1 MSNQNNKPTVI
12 TVKGVT
18 YNFPSVPKPTIEQQ
32 LANLPPT
39 PTHSNIKNTPSK
51 MTDIKTLR
59 AQANAREIAEAFKP
73 RPQLEQNLAEARR
86 REEAMREVQEKA
98 RREEEA
104 KREAQEKAD
113 EAELYAEFA
122 KLEKEYPN
130 NCKKDKDGKC
140 TIMGGVKKTRKGRKG
155 RKGNKKSKK
164 RSRRSKRRH

>member
-98 RREEEA
+98 
-104 KREAQEKAD
+104 D

>member
-18 YNFPSVPKPTIEQQ
+18 YNFPSVPKPTIEQK
-32 LANLPPT
+32 LASLPPT
-39 PTHSNIKNTPSK
+39 PTHSIKNLPSK
-51 MTDIKTLR
+51 MPDIKTLR

-86 REEAMREVQEKA
+86 REEAMREAQEKA
-98 RREEEA
+98 RIEEQA

-122 KLEKEYPN
+122 KLEKEYRN
-130 NCKKDKDGKC
+130 NCKKDKDSKC

-155 RKGNKKSKK
+155 RKENKKSKK
-164 RSRRSKRRH
+164 RSRKSKRRY

>member
-18 YNFPSVPKPTIEQQ
+18 YNFPSVPKPTIEQK
-32 LANLPPT
+32 LASLPPT
-39 PTHSNIKNTPSK
+39 PTHNIKNISSTMP
-51 MTDIKTLR
+51 DIKTLR

-86 REEAMREVQEKA
+86 KEEAMREVQEKA

-104 KREAQEKAD
+104 KR

-130 NCKKDKDGKC
+130 NCKKDKNGKC
-140 TIMGGVKKTRKGRKG
+140 SIMGGVKKTRKGRKG
-155 RKGNKKSKK
+155 SKKSKK
-164 RSRRSKRRH
+164 RSRKSKRRH

>member
-18 YNFPSVPKPTIEQQ
+18 YNFPSVPKPTIQQ
-32 LANLPPT
+32 KLASLPPT
-39 PTHSNIKNTPSK
+39 PTHNIKNISSTMP
-51 MTDIKTLR
+51 DIKTLR

-86 REEAMREVQEKA
+86 KEEAMREVQEKA
-98 RREEEA
+98 RREAEA
-104 KREAQEKAD
+104 KS

-130 NCKKDKDGKC
+130 NCKKDKNGKC
-140 TIMGGVKKTRKGRKG
+140 SIMGGVKKTRKGRKG
-155 RKGNKKSKK
+155 RKGSKKSKK
-164 RSRRSKRRH
+164 GSRKSKRRR

>member
-18 YNFPSVPKPTIEQQ
+18 YNFPSVPKPTIQQ
-32 LANLPPT
+32 KLASLPPT
-39 PTHSNIKNTPSK
+39 PTHNIKNISSTMP
-51 MTDIKTLR
+51 DIKTLR

-86 REEAMREVQEKA
+86 KEEAMREVQEKA

-104 KREAQEKAD
+104 KR

-130 NCKKDKDGKC
+130 NCKKDKNGKC
-140 TIMGGVKKTRKGRKG
+140 SIMGGVKKTRKGRKG
-155 RKGNKKSKK
+155 RKGSKKSKK
-164 RSRRSKRRH
+164 GSRKSKRRR

>member
-18 YNFPSVPKPTIEQQ
+18 YNFPSVPKPTIEQK
-32 LANLPPT
+32 LASLPPT
-39 PTHSNIKNTPSK
+39 PTHSIKNLPSK
-51 MTDIKTLR
+51 MPDIKMLR

-86 REEAMREVQEKA
+86 REEAMREVQEKV
-98 RREEEA
+98 RREEQS

-130 NCKKDKDGKC
+130 SCKKDKDGKC

-155 RKGNKKSKK
+155 NKKSKK
-164 RSRRSKRRH
+164 RSRKSKRRH

>member
-1 MSNQNNKPTVI
+1 MYKMSNRNDKQTVI

-39 PTHSNIKNTPSK
+39 PTHSNIKNIPSK

-59 AQANAREIAEAFKP
+59 AQANAREISEAFKP
-73 RPQLEQNLAEARR
+73 RPELEQNLAEARR
-86 REEAMREVQEKA
+86 REEAM
-98 RREEEA
+98 
-104 KREAQEKAD
+104 REAQEKAD

-122 KLEKEYPN
+122 KLEKEYPD

>member
-1 MSNQNNKPTVI
+1 MSNQNNKPTAI

-18 YNFPSVPKPTIEQQ
+18 YNFPSVPKPTIEQK
-32 LANLPPT
+32 LASLPPT
-39 PTHSNIKNTPSK
+39 PTHSIKNLPSK
-51 MTDIKTLR
+51 MPDIKTLR

-86 REEAMREVQEKA
+86 REEAMREAQEKA
-98 RREEEA
+98 RIEEQA

-155 RKGNKKSKK
+155 RKENKKSKK
-164 RSRRSKRRH
+164 RSRKSKRRY

>member
-18 YNFPSVPKPTIEQQ
+18 YNFPSVPKPTIEQK
-32 LANLPPT
+32 LASLPPT
-39 PTHSNIKNTPSK
+39 PTHSIKNIPSK
-51 MTDIKTLR
+51 MPDIKTLR
-59 AQANAREIAEAFKP
+59 EQANAREIAEAFKP

-86 REEAMREVQEKA
+86 REEAMREAQEKA
-98 RREEEA
+98 RIEEQA

-164 RSRRSKRRH
+164 RSRKSKRRH

>member
-18 YNFPSVPKPTIEQQ
+18 YNFPSVPKPTIEQK
-32 LANLPPT
+32 LASLPPT
-39 PTHSNIKNTPSK
+39 PTHNIKNISSTMP
-51 MTDIKTLR
+51 DIKTLR

-86 REEAMREVQEKA
+86 KEEAMREVQEKA

-104 KREAQEKAD
+104 KR

-130 NCKKDKDGKC
+130 NCKKDKNGKC
-140 TIMGGVKKTRKGRKG
+140 SIMGGVKKTRKGRKG
-155 RKGNKKSKK
+155 RKKSKK
-164 RSRRSKRRH
+164 GSRKSKRRR

>member
-18 YNFPSVPKPTIEQQ
+18 YNFPSVPKPTIEQK
-32 LANLPPT
+32 LASLPPT
-39 PTHSNIKNTPSK
+39 PTHNIKNISSTMP
-51 MTDIKTLR
+51 DIKTLR
-59 AQANAREIAEAFKP
+59 AQANAKEIAEAFKP

-86 REEAMREVQEKA
+86 KEEAMREVQEKA

-104 KREAQEKAD
+104 KR

-130 NCKKDKDGKC
+130 NCKKDKNGKC
-140 TIMGGVKKTRKGRKG
+140 TIMGGVKKTRKGSK
-155 RKGNKKSKK
+155 KSKKSKK
-164 RSRRSKRRH
+164 RSRKSKRRH

>member
-18 YNFPSVPKPTIEQQ
+18 YNFPSVPKPTIQQ
-32 LANLPPT
+32 KLASLPPT
-39 PTHSNIKNTPSK
+39 PTHSIKNLPSK
-51 MTDIKTLR
+51 MPDIKTLR
-59 AQANAREIAEAFKP
+59 EQANAREIAEAFKP

-86 REEAMREVQEKA
+86 REEAMREAQEKV
-98 RREEEA
+98 RREEQS

-130 NCKKDKDGKC
+130 SCKKDKDGKC

-155 RKGNKKSKK
+155 NKKSKK
-164 RSRRSKRRH
+164 RSRKSKRRH